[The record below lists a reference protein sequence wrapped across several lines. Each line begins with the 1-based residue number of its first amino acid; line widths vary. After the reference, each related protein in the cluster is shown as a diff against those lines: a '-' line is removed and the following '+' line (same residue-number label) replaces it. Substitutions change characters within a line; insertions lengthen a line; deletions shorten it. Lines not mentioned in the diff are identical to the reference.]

1 MAGDSCRSIAS
12 MFATSKDAVYR
23 HKNGCMMNMVS
34 APITVQV
41 PAYQTSTDVAIV
53 KQTATTALQRVS
65 GLIDVLE
72 RQASECSDDKDRRN
86 MTGTAGALLK
96 ALELNARLTG
106 ELLPG
111 NMVNVQVN
119 NNVTITDNEKEVVLK
134 VVQRHPEIYS
144 EILTAMVEAGL

>member
-1 MAGDSCRSIAS
+1 
-12 MFATSKDAVYR
+12 
-23 HKNGCMMNMVS
+23 MMLRLRCS
-34 APITVQV
+34 LHSLV
-41 PAYQTSTDVAIV
+41 PVEYLPDQ
-53 KQTATTALQRVS
+53 LQ
-65 GLIDVLE
+65 GLIFLVL
-72 RQASECSDDKDRRN
+72 Q
-86 MTGTAGALLK
+86 K